1 MLNALFIYFSL
12 CKFTNSS
19 CYFWNTSQFSFKFC
33 INLQCHETTPLSFFS
48 SNIIY
53 FDQRI
58 RLKSTSFRFSK
69 CYSQNSLNFCQFWN
83 YKSIPLQ
90 ILHHSSLSWHIIP
103 LSILSSNIF
112 YFGQKDP
119 IKVQILTLS
128 SDLVKICL
136 FPHLIFQT
144 TCQFF
149 FKFCISL
156 QCHER

>member
-90 ILHHSSLSWHIIP
+90 ILHHSSFSWHIAP
-103 LSILSSNIF
+103 PWILSS
-112 YFGQKDP
+112 YFSYFELKDP
-119 IKVQILTLS
+119 IKIPILRILIV
-128 SDLVKICL
+128 LVKVCHI
-136 FPHLIFQT
+136 PVIFQT
-144 TCQFF
+144 TSQFF
-149 FKFCISL
+149 FKFCIIL
-156 QCHER
+156 QCHGR